1 MDSRGRL
8 SPHESTQLMG
18 NRDGNRWDAAAKLAR
33 YYEARGMESSGKWVV
48 GLNEELEETLGAVAA
63 QLMNGEE
70 VMVDGQ
76 KIQVRRVGSGRLRM
90 VQFRLN
96 GRVLEA
102 IEQNREKP
110 SRWGKLAR
118 EKHQVVQFRDVET
131 HKYVAVSVDGE
142 VREYGK

>member
-1 MDSRGRL
+1 VGCAAGIRGIGWRAL
-8 SPHESTQLMG
+8 NG
-18 NRDGNRWDAAAKLAR
+18 FK
-33 YYEARGMESSGKWVV
+33 GKWEMALTEV
-48 GLNEELEETLGAVAA
+48 EKILGSVAA

-70 VMVDGQ
+70 VLLDDQ
-76 KIQVRRVGSGRLRM
+76 KLRVRRVGSGRLRM
-90 VQFRLN
+90 IQFKLN
-96 GRVLEA
+96 GRVFEA

-142 VREYGK
+142 VQEYGKR

>member
-1 MDSRGRL
+1 LRVT
-8 SPHESTQLMG
+8 EVE
-18 NRDGNRWDAAAKLAR
+18 K
-33 YYEARGMESSGKWVV
+33 V
-48 GLNEELEETLGAVAA
+48 LGSVAA

-70 VMVDGQ
+70 VLVEGQ
-76 KIQVRRVGSGRLRM
+76 KLRVKRMGSGRLRM
-90 VQFRLN
+90 VQFRMN
-96 GRVLEA
+96 GRLFEA
-102 IEQNREKP
+102 IEQNRDKP